1 MDLGEVGQPGPWLS
15 NARERSQGLGNSL
28 VMWGAILGADYVI
41 DTREKNVKLE
51 IGDSKEQCQSKD
63 AEATKRQ
70 VASYAEHVVWCE

>member
-1 MDLGEVGQPGPWLS
+1 M
-15 NARERSQGLGNSL
+15 GNSL

-70 VASYAEHVVWCE
+70 VASYAEHVV